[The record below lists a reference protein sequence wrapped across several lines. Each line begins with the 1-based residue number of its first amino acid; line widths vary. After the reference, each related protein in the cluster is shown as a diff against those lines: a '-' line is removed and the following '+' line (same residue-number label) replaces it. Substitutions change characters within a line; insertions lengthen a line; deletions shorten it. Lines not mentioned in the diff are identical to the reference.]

1 MTAWFG
7 GDRASREGLSREG
20 RSRADWLRWGPYLS
34 QRAWGTV
41 REDYS
46 ADGDA
51 WAFFPHD
58 QARSRA
64 YRWGEDG
71 LLGWCDDRQLLCL
84 APALWNGHDPILKE
98 RLFGLSGPE
107 GNHGEDIKEL
117 WVPLDAAPDYSYAAA
132 RYRYPNAAFPYLDL
146 VETNASRGR
155 DLTEYELGDTG
166 VFDADA
172 FTDLVVEYAKS
183 SPDEVIVA
191 YTLTNWS
198 ADAVAIDLLATLWFR
213 NTWSWE
219 PGAIRPTL
227 TMGLTEPG
235 TSHVLGSHHALGA
248 VTFAAYGDARLVFT
262 ENETNT
268 QRLWGRPGEPF
279 SKDAFHRLVIDGAE
293 GAVNPDQHGSKA
305 AGWWHVALAPGESS
319 QRVVRLQVGAEAG
332 PDRSLAEC
340 LAVVDDCRA
349 RLGAWFSARHAAVP
363 APQREV
369 LRAALAGA
377 MWSRQSY
384 RYDVSRWL
392 AGDPGAPVP
401 FGRSVGRNHDWAH
414 VDLDAVMAM
423 PDPWEYPW
431 FAAWDSGFQA
441 VTAALLDPEFAKEQV
456 LLLLGNTAQHPNGQ
470 LPAYEWDFGDGNPP
484 VIAWSAWRIAQ
495 LDARGTGTLD
505 RAFLE
510 RVFHKLLLT
519 FTWWVNRRDSDGR
532 NVFQGGFLGLDNIG
546 VFDRSRPIP
555 GGGLLEQ
562 TDATAWMG
570 FFSLAMMRIALELA
584 SANETYEDLAVT
596 FFEHFLSIA
605 GAIHDIAGEGI
616 SLWDE
621 ETGFF
626 TDLIRHPDGSHVR
639 VAVRSLVGLIPLLA
653 VDSLEPEVVASLPR
667 FAAAKDDFLARHPD
681 LAALVPE
688 SDRDGQGGRRLL
700 TLAPRH
706 RLEPLL
712 RAVLS
717 QDEFLSD
724 HGIRSLSRR
733 HAADPFVMEL
743 GGERH
748 VVGYEPGDSQ
758 SALFGGNSNWRGPVW
773 MPINY
778 LLIHALERYDT
789 YYGDELTVEL
799 PTGSGQLRTLGDVA
813 HEMRDRLA
821 GLFLPGPDGI
831 PPAVVR
837 ELPTAGGDPWAGWH
851 LFHEY
856 FHGDT
861 GAGMGA
867 SHQTGWT
874 ALIANLI
881 VERFPTA
888 EHPQGPVPKGEDPVS
903 ERGGP

>member
-1 MTAWFG
+1 
-7 GDRASREGLSREG
+7 
-20 RSRADWLRWGPYLS
+20 
-34 QRAWGTV
+34 
-41 REDYS
+41 
-46 ADGDA
+46 
-51 WAFFPHD
+51 
-58 QARSRA
+58 
-64 YRWGEDG
+64 
-71 LLGWCDDRQLLCL
+71 
-84 APALWNGHDPILKE
+84 
-98 RLFGLSGPE
+98 
-107 GNHGEDIKEL
+107 
-117 WVPLDAAPDYSYAAA
+117 
-132 RYRYPNAAFPYLDL
+132 
-146 VETNASRGR
+146 
-155 DLTEYELGDTG
+155 
-166 VFDADA
+166 
-172 FTDLVVEYAKS
+172 
-183 SPDEVIVA
+183 
-191 YTLTNWS
+191 
-198 ADAVAIDLLATLWFR
+198 
-213 NTWSWE
+213 
-219 PGAIRPTL
+219 
-227 TMGLTEPG
+227 
-235 TSHVLGSHHALGA
+235 
-248 VTFAAYGDARLVFT
+248 
-262 ENETNT
+262 
-268 QRLWGRPGEPF
+268 
-279 SKDAFHRLVIDGAE
+279 
-293 GAVNPDQHGSKA
+293 
-305 AGWWHVALAPGESS
+305 
-319 QRVVRLQVGAEAG
+319 
-332 PDRSLAEC
+332 
-340 LAVVDDCRA
+340 
-349 RLGAWFSARHAAVP
+349 
-363 APQREV
+363 
-369 LRAALAGA
+369 